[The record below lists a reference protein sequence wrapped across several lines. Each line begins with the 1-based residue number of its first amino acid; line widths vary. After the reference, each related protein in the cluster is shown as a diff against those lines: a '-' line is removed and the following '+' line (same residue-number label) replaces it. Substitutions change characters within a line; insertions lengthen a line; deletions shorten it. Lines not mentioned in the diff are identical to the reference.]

1 MRPNLTI
8 VEEDGRFFLRDEKGS
23 NYGQAGTQEDAERE
37 KEIWEEYFNE
47 PLPAADLS

>member
-1 MRPNLTI
+1 MPKFQI